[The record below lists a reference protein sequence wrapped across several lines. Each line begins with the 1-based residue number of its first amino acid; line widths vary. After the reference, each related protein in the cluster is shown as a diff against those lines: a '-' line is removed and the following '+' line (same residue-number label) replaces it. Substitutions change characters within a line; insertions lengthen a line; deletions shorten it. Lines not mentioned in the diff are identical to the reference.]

1 MPRRARFTIEG
12 GIYHILSRGNNQQVI
27 FHKDR
32 DYQEFLDILSF
43 YKKKYGFE
51 IYHYV
56 LMGNHIHLIVKI
68 PDGKALSEAM
78 KGIKWRYVQYY
89 RKNYGGIG
97 HFWQERFKSFLIQ
110 EGRYLL
116 ECGRYIE
123 LNPVKARIVEEPK
136 SYYWSSYRVYGE
148 GEKDYLIDFSP
159 EYLGLADSNS
169 DKQRLYREFIKDGL
183 KERRREERYFREG
196 AFGSREFVEEMR
208 KKGLVS
214 LWSHK
219 GKPKKSKDR

>member
-32 DYQEFLDILSF
+32 DYQEFLDILAF
-43 YKKKYGFE
+43 YKKKYGLE

-56 LMGNHIHLIVKI
+56 LMGNHIHLIVKV
-68 PDGKALSEAM
+68 PDGKGLSEAM
-78 KGIKWRYVQYY
+78 KGIKWRYAQYY

-97 HFWQERFKSFLIQ
+97 HFWQERFRSFLIQ

-123 LNPVKARIVEEPK
+123 LNPVKAGIIEEPK
-136 SYYWSSYRVYGE
+136 WYYWSSYRAYGE
-148 GEKDYLIDFSP
+148 GERDYLIDFSP
-159 EYLGLADSNS
+159 EYLGLAESGPDRQ
-169 DKQRLYREFIKDGL
+169 KIYREFMKDGL
-183 KERRREERYFREG
+183 KERRGEERYFREG
-196 AFGSREFVEEMR
+196 AFGSREFVEEMKR
-208 KKGLVS
+208 KGLVS

-219 GKPKKSKDR
+219 GKPKKRKEK

>member
-27 FHKDR
+27 FHEDK
-32 DYQEFLDILSF
+32 DYQQFLDILSF
-43 YKKKYGFE
+43 YKKEYKLE

-56 LMGNHIHLIVKI
+56 LMSNHVHLIVKA
-68 PDGKALSEAM
+68 PDGKTLSEAM
-78 KGIKWRYVQYY
+78 KGITWKYAKYY

-123 LNPVKARIVEEPK
+123 LNPVRAGILEEPK
-136 SYYWSSYRVYGE
+136 LYSWSSYRTYAE
-148 GEKDYLIDFSP
+148 GERNNLIDLSP
-159 EYLGLADSNS
+159 EYLGLSDSTTVRQE
-169 DKQRLYREFIKDGL
+169 KYREFVRDGL

-196 AFGSREFVEEMR
+196 VFGSREFVEEMKR
-208 KKGLVS
+208 KGLVS
-214 LWSHK
+214 LWSHSGRPREK
-219 GKPKKSKDR
+219 

>member
-43 YKKKYGFE
+43 YKKKYGLE

-56 LMGNHIHLIVKI
+56 LMGNHIHLIVKV

-136 SYYWSSYRVYGE
+136 SYYWSSYRAYGE

-159 EYLGLADSNS
+159 EYFGLADNS
-169 DKQRLYREFIKDGL
+169 PDRQGKYREFIKDGL

-196 AFGSREFVEEMR
+196 AFGSREFVEEMK

-219 GKPKKSKDR
+219 GKPKKRKE